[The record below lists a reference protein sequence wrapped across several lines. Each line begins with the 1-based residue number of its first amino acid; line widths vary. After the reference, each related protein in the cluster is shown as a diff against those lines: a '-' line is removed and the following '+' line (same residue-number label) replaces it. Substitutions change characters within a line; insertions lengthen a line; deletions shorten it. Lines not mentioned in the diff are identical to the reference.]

1 MPKTRFQDFVYTVI
15 MAGLMVYVMVCYNVA
30 LNVGGLKNFVFLE
43 AFKEFPLMWLAAG
56 VLEFFIVGK
65 IAHKLAFKAIDP
77 KKQPPIIVAYA
88 ISIVI
93 VCFMCP
99 IMSLIATIFI
109 SKPAMSQFVVTWLK
123 CVVFNF
129 PMAMCFQLFYAGP
142 FVRFIFGLIFRE
154 KAK

>member
-1 MPKTRFQDFVYTVI
+1 MPKTRLQDAVYTVI
-15 MAGLMVYVMVCYNVA
+15 MAAVMVYAMVCFNIA
-30 LNVGGLKNFVFLE
+30 LNIGKLNNGVFLE
-43 AFKEFPLMWLAAG
+43 AFKEFPFMWVVAG
-56 VLEFFIVGK
+56 LLEFFVIGK

-99 IMSLIATIFI
+99 IMSLIATLFI
-109 SKPAMSQFVVTWLK
+109 SRPDLDQIFVVWLK
-123 CVVFNF
+123 CCVLNF

-142 FVRFIFGLIFRE
+142 FVRFIFSFIFRE